1 MKLSDPAVRDHQA
14 WIGYL
19 QPDGLVV
26 SAQALADQ
34 QVVIDK
40 GSLIPLQDRFREF
53 VREVPIDPEEPD
65 HTVPVV
71 ADIGAFLTGFLEWPS
86 ECIAG
91 LTTEF
96 PLPDHLRIPL
106 REFNEELV
114 PSLAFYDLRKPAGDS
129 DLPTLLVAVH
139 PPGTDLDTPWSPHD
153 RAWSASHTRRFERLL
168 RETRVAIGLMA
179 TGSHFRLV
187 YAPRG
192 ENTGM
197 LTFPVGPMTETAG
210 RSILGA
216 FHLLLDGYRL
226 LGAATN
232 ERLPALLAKSRDYQS
247 AISETLARQVLEALY
262 ELLRGFQAAN
272 DRSHDALLGKVLA
285 SEPDQVYASLITVL
299 LRLVF
304 VLYAED
310 RGLMPGSSL
319 YVQNYSVH
327 GLFERLRADA
337 ERYPDTMDHRYGAWP
352 QLLALFRAI
361 HGGCPNPH
369 MKMPA
374 RSGHLFDPQRFPFL
388 EGTSDPSI
396 PACDAPPADLA
407 NPPSSSSTLPLL
419 SDGTVFRVLSRLVLL
434 NGERLSY
441 RTLDV
446 WHIGGVYQQMM
457 GFQLQTATGPSI
469 AIRAPKSSGAPAI
482 VDLHALAEV
491 KAPERP
497 KWLAAA
503 TGQKFT
509 GEAEKVLKA
518 ATSTDDLLAALEK
531 KIDRSATPH
540 PVPRGAMIL
549 QPSDERRRSGSHYT
563 PPALTGPI
571 VEKTLAPILKRLASE
586 KPAGPTPLAAS
597 LLPTPQQILDLKI
610 CDPAMGSAAFLVET
624 CRQLADVLVASWHA
638 HGLTPRI
645 PPDEDEVLHARRLIA
660 QRCLYGVDR
669 NPLATDLAKLSLW
682 LATLAKDHPFTFLD
696 HSFRTGDALVGL
708 TLKQISRF
716 HWDDSKS
723 VQSVLK
729 QDDIEKT
736 IRRVRE
742 YRDKIFALPDH
753 SESHIAEKRQ
763 MLSVAEETVDRLRIA
778 GDLCLAAFFAAEKPK
793 ERESLREQF
802 ALDFSAPLSSPGALW
817 KSIHRRKAL
826 RSGLDIKDV
835 DRLWQARSESP
846 AQPSANPTPTT
857 PTPATNAV
865 SPFHWEIEFPEV
877 FGREN
882 PGFDAF
888 VGNPPYGGKNT
899 VIAGN
904 HEQYLPWLQSLHGGP
919 DGKDSHGNADLVA
932 HFFRR
937 AFSLL
942 SHNGTFGLIAT
953 NTIRQG
959 DTRHTGLRWIC
970 THGGTIYAARR
981 RYKWVGT
988 AAVVVSVVWVAKGT
1002 QQPPFDLDGLSVPI
1016 ITAYLFHDGGH
1027 ENPATLD
1034 ANRNKSFQGSIILG
1048 MGFTFDDTDK
1058 KGVANSL
1065 AEMERLIAKDP
1076 RNAERI
1082 FPYLGGEEVN
1092 DSPTHAH
1099 HRYVIDF
1106 ADFPLRREK
1115 LDGKSWLRAHE
1126 DERKAW
1132 LRTGIVPNDYS
1143 EPVATD
1149 WPDLLAIV
1157 EARVKPDRDDQ
1168 ERDAL
1173 RVRWWHY
1180 AEKRPGLYRSIKSAR
1195 RVLVVNCG
1203 ATPHVAF
1210 AFLPSGSVYAN
1221 TVDVF
1226 PIEAWEP
1233 FACMQSRIHDIWV
1246 RRESSS
1252 MKDDVRYTPTD
1263 CFETF
1268 PFPPEWE
1275 TNATLET
1282 VGREYYE
1289 YRAALMVEHNE
1300 GLTKTYNRFH
1310 DPHERNPKIL
1320 RLRELHAAMDHA
1332 VLAAYGWSDLVD
1344 SSRTACEF
1352 IPDYY
1357 DDPKEEGGPP
1367 IPKSIRYRWPDATR
1381 DEVLARLLKLN
1392 AERAEQERLAG
1403 LAEKKSPATKKPA
1416 KPKSPK
1422 PSVPSG
1428 SHQGDLFPSGSTP
1441 DPRQTL

>member
-53 VREVPIDPEEPD
+53 VCEAAINPEEPD
-65 HTVPVV
+65 QTIPVV
-71 ADIGAFLTGFLEWPS
+71 PDIPAFLTGFLEWPA

-96 PLPDHLRIPL
+96 PIPDHLRVPL
-106 REFNEELV
+106 REFHEELA
-114 PSLAFYDLRKPAGDS
+114 PSLAFYDLRASAGGA
-129 DLPTLLVAVH
+129 DLPILLVAVH
-139 PPGTDLDTPWSPHD
+139 PAGTDLDAPWSPHD
-153 RAWSASHTRRFERLL
+153 HAWSASHTRRFERLL
-168 RETRVAIGLMA
+168 RETRVAIGLIA
-179 TGSHFRLV
+179 AGSHFRLV

-192 ENTGM
+192 ENTGT
-197 LTFPVGPMTETAG
+197 LTFPVGPMQETAG
-210 RSILGA
+210 RPILGA
-216 FHLLLDGYRL
+216 FHLLLDCYRL
-226 LGAATN
+226 LGAATA
-232 ERLPALLAKSRDYQS
+232 ERLPSLLVKSRDYQS
-247 AISETLARQVLEALY
+247 AVSETLARQVLEALY
-262 ELLRGFQAAN
+262 ELLRGFQAAD
-272 DRSHDALLGKVLA
+272 DRAHGALLGHVL
-285 SEPDQVYASLITVL
+285 STEPDKVYSSLITVL

-310 RGLMPGSSL
+310 RGLMPGSGL
-319 YVQNYSVH
+319 YVQNYAVH

-361 HGGCPNPH
+361 HGGCPHPH

-374 RSGHLFDPQRFPFL
+374 RSGHLFDPKRFPFL
-388 EGTSDPSI
+388 EGTADAPSDPDSAPGSS
-396 PACDAPPADLA
+396 PAQ
-407 NPPSSSSTLPLL
+407 TLPLL
-419 SDGTVFRVLSRLVLL
+419 SDGTVFRVLSRLLLL

-482 VDLHALAEV
+482 VDLHALLEV
-491 KAPERP
+491 KSAERS
-497 KWLAAA
+497 KWLTAA
-503 TGQKFT
+503 TGQKLT
-509 GEAEKVLKA
+509 GEAEKALKA

-531 KIDRSATPH
+531 KIDRAATPH
-540 PVPRGAMIL
+540 PVPGGAMIL

-571 VEKTLAPILKRLASE
+571 VEKTLAPILKRLAAE
-586 KPAGPTPLAAS
+586 KPAGQVPLAAS
-597 LLPTPQQILDLKI
+597 LLPMPEQILDLKI

-638 HGLTPRI
+638 YGLTPRI

-696 HSFRTGDALVGL
+696 HAFRTGDALVGL

-753 SESHIAEKRQ
+753 TEAHIAEKRQ
-763 MLSVAEETVDRLRIA
+763 MLSVAEETVERLRAA

-802 ALDFSAPLSSPGALW
+802 ALDYTSQHTPESLW
-817 KSIHRRKAL
+817 KTTFRRRAL
-826 RSGLDIKDV
+826 LSGRDIKDV
-835 DRLWQARSESP
+835 DRIWSARAKGTQEDDASAGDGAASP
-846 AQPSANPTPTT
+846 TRKVADASGHPVT
-857 PTPATNAV
+857 
-865 SPFHWEIEFPEV
+865 PFHWEIEFPEV

-888 VGNPPYGGKNT
+888 VGNPPFMGGKNLSGFLGPSHLSYLT
-899 VIAGN
+899 LMFAPAGG
-904 HEQYLPWLQSLHGGP
+904 QT
-919 DGKDSHGNADLVA
+919 DLSA
-932 HFFRR
+932 YFFRR
-937 AFSLL
+937 AFCTLRER
-942 SHNGTFGLIAT
+942 GTLGFVSTNSIA
-953 NTIRQG
+953 QG
-959 DTRHTGLRWIC
+959 DTRAGGLRPIRKA
-970 THGGTIYAARR
+970 GGIIYDATRR
-981 RYKWVGT
+981 LKWPGE
-988 AAVVVSVVWVAKGT
+988 AAVIVSVVHISNGT
-1002 QQPPFDLDGLSVPI
+1002 SSVRNHLDGRPVDL
-1016 ITAYLFHDGGH
+1016 ITAFLRDAGTDDDPARLFANAAVAFTGGY
-1027 ENPATLD
+1027 PYGT
-1034 ANRNKSFQGSIILG
+1034 
-1048 MGFTFDDTDK
+1048 GFTFDDSDSDATPL
-1058 KGVANSL
+1058 VTLSEL
-1065 AEMERLIAKDP
+1065 YEKDH
-1076 RNAERI
+1076 RNRECVR
-1082 FPYLGGEEVN
+1082 PYLGGEEMLN
-1092 DSPTHAH
+1092 HPTHDVM
-1099 HRYVIDF
+1099 RYVIDF
-1106 ADFPLRREK
+1106 GERTEQEA
-1115 LDGKSWLRAHE
+1115 RA
-1126 DERKAW
+1126 
-1132 LRTGIVPNDYS
+1132 
-1143 EPVATD
+1143 
-1149 WPDLLAIV
+1149 WPDLIQILEQKVRPARAKLADNSDGRRRK
-1157 EARVKPDRDDQ
+1157 EFWW
-1168 ERDAL
+1168 
-1173 RVRWWHY
+1173 RWG
-1180 AEKRPGLYRSIKSAR
+1180 RTTPSLDIAR
-1195 RVLVVNCG
+1195 RSVSRVMMHPFTSGHL
-1203 ATPHVAF
+1203 AF
-1210 AFLPSGSVYAN
+1210 AFVKTDVVIASPHPVI
-1221 TVDVF
+1221 VDDRF
-1226 PIEAWEP
+1226 SRFCPL
-1233 FACMQSRIHDIWV
+1233 QSRTHETWV
-1246 RRESSS
+1246 RSYASSL
-1252 MKDDVRYTPTD
+1252 KDDLRYTPTD

-1268 PFPPEWE
+1268 PFPPDWE
-1275 TNATLET
+1275 TNAALEAA
-1282 VGREYYE
+1282 GREYYE

-1310 DPHERNPKIL
+1310 HPHETNPKIL
-1320 RLRELHAAMDHA
+1320 HLRELHAAMDHA
-1332 VLAAYGWSDLVD
+1332 VLAAYGWSDLIE
-1344 SSRTACEF
+1344 SGRTACEF

-1357 DDPKEEGGPP
+1357 DDNPDGGDP

-1392 AERAEQERLAG
+1392 AERAEQERLSG
-1403 LAEKKSPATKKPA
+1403 LAEKAKSTTRKSGTSRKSTRSKPE
-1416 KPKSPK
+1416 PD
-1422 PSVPSG
+1422 
-1428 SHQGDLFPSGSTP
+1428 QGNL
-1441 DPRQTL
+1441 L